1 MSDTYGKKLN
11 AEQLVS
17 FLDHVFKS
25 NDQLQMN
32 GRRITPVLVW
42 GKHGQGKTET
52 VLDYAKKRNW
62 QIAYCAPAQFEEMGD
77 LHGMP
82 KILDPNPMID
92 GDEITIYSPPSWIPK
107 SEGPGIMVLDDIN
120 RADDRILR
128 GVMQLLQNFEL
139 LSWKLPPKWQIVAT
153 ANPDDGNYS
162 VTSMD
167 DAMITRML
175 HVTLEFDVNVWI
187 KWAIENEIDERGIS
201 FVTLYPE
208 CVQGRRTTPRSL
220 VHFFD
225 QIKYIADLR
234 SNLEFIHIIA
244 DSALD
249 EVTTAAFMKF
259 VLEDLEMLINPFDIL
274 ESEDWSK
281 TEKKLKQGV
290 TDKSGDVRIDMLAVL
305 FMRLFKYISSKNYI
319 YTDKRKN
326 NLIELMLC
334 KFVPSDLSMSLYLDI
349 MREGSQELKNI
360 VKDSRLSKLMINS
373 M

>member
-1 MSDTYGKKLN
+1 
-11 AEQLVS
+11 
-17 FLDHVFKS
+17 
-25 NDQLQMN
+25 
-32 GRRITPVLVW
+32 
-42 GKHGQGKTET
+42 
-52 VLDYAKKRNW
+52 
-62 QIAYCAPAQFEEMGD
+62 
-77 LHGMP
+77 
-82 KILDPNPMID
+82 
-92 GDEITIYSPPSWIPK
+92 
-107 SEGPGIMVLDDIN
+107 
-120 RADDRILR
+120 
-128 GVMQLLQNFEL
+128 

-319 YTDKRKN
+319 YTDKHKN